1 MEGMAALFQIKV
13 LIKNSQPRRVCI
25 PHYIKYKDWRGW
37 CVLLEIRIVV
47 TPVGGQD
54 WRGLPG
60 ASGHWS
66 SLLECWDPSNE
77 LRVLFRYYSDTV
89 DFMNIY
95 WAVQR
100 RLCPFLCVCYHSV
113 KKKKSVILKVKNM
126 PYLALAPKTTLNL
139 SAASHS
145 YSQSGH
151 HLFHLPLSPVL
162 PHLPSWLDELSF
174 SSKDSLGSMP
184 PPPGSTP
191 LPISLHTRLLAHTSP
206 FAPSPVFSLLMTP
219 ISH

>member
-1 MEGMAALFQIKV
+1 
-13 LIKNSQPRRVCI
+13 
-25 PHYIKYKDWRGW
+25 
-37 CVLLEIRIVV
+37 
-47 TPVGGQD
+47 
-54 WRGLPG
+54 
-60 ASGHWS
+60 
-66 SLLECWDPSNE
+66 
-77 LRVLFRYYSDTV
+77 
-89 DFMNIY
+89 
-95 WAVQR
+95 
-100 RLCPFLCVCYHSV
+100 
-113 KKKKSVILKVKNM
+113 M

-151 HLFHLPLSPVL
+151 HLLHLPLSPVL

-219 ISH
+219 ISHEETTQLPGFFLLVLQAFSTKLHCHCHLYVCLSHWTVSQHAKC